1 MLKQC
6 QEETKFP
13 GKGKIEMLNLVL
25 EVVLARDLGWLAEP
39 GADKLIKSD
48 RTDDKSDIPVK
59 CALCLCHNMTFG

>member
-1 MLKQC
+1 
-6 QEETKFP
+6 
-13 GKGKIEMLNLVL
+13 MLNLVL